1 MLGRVISEL
10 VFPVPKPASYSTDSF
25 NGELVWIPKHSC
37 DLPTSDRS
45 ETKRPSGQEQGQDG
59 PPKSAA
65 AEAET
70 SIPCLLRQHES
81 AQYAMVYFHCN
92 GEDLGGCR
100 EFCIFLSDQFKV
112 HVLAVEYPGYGLC
125 PGTPSVEGIKQNAQS
140 AMDYVRNT
148 LHWPAAKTIVVGRS
162 IGTGPA
168 CTLAGSYDVAG
179 LVLVAPFSSIRNLI
193 RDRIGSL
200 AGLLSLE
207 DFQNT
212 EEAAKLECPVFII
225 HGTGDSVIPFE
236 HGRMMYSLIRSKKIM
251 VMPQGVEHSSRKL
264 FTLDH
269 FTLPLLMFLSRL
281 KGGDDFLPVFGSPA
295 GAAAGS
301 KKLSTTQALM
311 ALGSEDS
318 NKAAS
323 TPALPAAARDPAPGG
338 EDAAGHRAAPL
349 PNGLSGMD
357 TTAGFGGDDIRE
369 VCEVGGMPL
378 LRDEM
383 AFSDTLNPRSG
394 CSGFGC
400 GYRQQPNC
408 SVTIVSNFDSIDGDP
423 GAPEQCSFK
432 CDSVPRPLT
441 CGPRLSATC

>member
-1 MLGRVISEL
+1 MFGRVISEL
-10 VFPVPKPASYSTDSF
+10 VFPVPKPASYSADSF
-25 NGELVWIPKHSC
+25 HGELVWIPKQSC
-37 DLPTSDRS
+37 D
-45 ETKRPSGQEQGQDG
+45 ETERPVGQEQVADG
-59 PPKSAA
+59 VPKSAA

-70 SIPCLLRQHES
+70 TIPCLLRQHES

-100 EFCIFLSDQFKV
+100 EFCIFLSEQFKV

-140 AMDYVRNT
+140 AMDYVRDT
-148 LHWPAAKTIVVGRS
+148 LHWPAAKTIIVGRS

-168 CTLAGSYDVAG
+168 CTLAGSCDVAG
-179 LVLVAPFSSIRNLI
+179 LILVAPFSSIRNLI

-236 HGRMMYSLIRSKKIM
+236 HGRVIYSLIRSKKIM

-269 FTLPLLMFLSRL
+269 FTLPLFMFLSRL
-281 KGGDDFLPVFGSPA
+281 KGGDDLLPVFGSPA
-295 GAAAGS
+295 GAAAGNR
-301 KKLSTTQALM
+301 KLSTTQALM
-311 ALGSEDS
+311 TLRSEDS

-323 TPALPAAARDPAPGG
+323 TPALPDRK
-338 EDAAGHRAAPL
+338 
-349 PNGLSGMD
+349 
-357 TTAGFGGDDIRE
+357 
-369 VCEVGGMPL
+369 
-378 LRDEM
+378 
-383 AFSDTLNPRSG
+383 
-394 CSGFGC
+394 
-400 GYRQQPNC
+400 
-408 SVTIVSNFDSIDGDP
+408 SVV
-423 GAPEQCSFK
+423 
-432 CDSVPRPLT
+432 
-441 CGPRLSATC
+441 